1 MLKFLTFILIT
12 AAIYPVNAQYID
24 LSGETPFIRQY
35 VQEAPDNWDK
45 SVIFVFYNNA
55 PCPECA
61 RAMGMIYNI
70 YEQNYRDM
78 FSYFEINY
86 QEEGEFPMVLA
97 YNLQE
102 PLTVVLVR
110 VSDGIS
116 RGFTKLDNMQY
127 WVNDPL
133 YFEEKLTGAVE
144 NFLID

>member
-1 MLKFLTFILIT
+1 MT
-12 AAIYPVNAQYID
+12 AAVCSVNAQYID

-35 VQEAPDNWDK
+35 VQEAPENWDK

-70 YEQNYRDM
+70 YEQNYRGI

-110 VSDGIS
+110 VSDGMS

-127 WVNDPL
+127 WVNEPL

-144 NFLID
+144 DFLIN